1 MSTRIAGA
9 AVLTT
14 VVSSAERTVSFVIW
28 QNGMIR
34 SSYPAP
40 MADAVATHPLSGR
53 RAQAARN
60 DERILQAA
68 REVFVANPEAP
79 IADVAKR
86 AGVGISALYRRYP
99 SKQDLLRKLCA
110 DGLQRYIEAVQ
121 AAVDDDGDPWQ
132 TFARFMRRAVEA
144 DSNSLTLRLAGTFTP
159 TPELFEMAEH
169 AQELNRRLFER
180 TKQAGALRPDA
191 DVNDVA
197 AILEQVASLRFGD
210 TERTKAI
217 RQRYLAIA
225 LDGLCTPEP
234 SELPAPP
241 PTWQEVTARW
251 QA

>member
-225 LDGLCTPEP
+225 LDGLRMPEP

>member
-159 TPELFEMAEH
+159 TSELFEMAEH

-225 LDGLCTPEP
+225 LDGLRTPEP

>member
-1 MSTRIAGA
+1 MAE
-9 AVLTT
+9 AVDT
-14 VVSSAERTVSFVIW
+14 
-28 QNGMIR
+28 
-34 SSYPAP
+34 P
-40 MADAVATHPLSGR
+40 PLSGR

-79 IADVAKR
+79 IAAVAKR

-99 SKQDLLRKLCA
+99 SKEDLLRKLCA

-121 AAVDDDGDPWQ
+121 AAVDDHGDPWEA
-132 TFARFMRRAVEA
+132 FARFMRRAVEA

-169 AQELNRRLFER
+169 AQELNRRLFAR
-180 TKQAGALRPDA
+180 TKGAGAIRLDA
-191 DVNDVA
+191 DVNDVGS
-197 AILEQVASLRFGD
+197 ILEQVASLRMGEE
-210 TERTKAI
+210 ERTKAI

-225 LDGLCTPEP
+225 LDGLRTPEP

>member
-1 MSTRIAGA
+1 
-9 AVLTT
+9 
-14 VVSSAERTVSFVIW
+14 
-28 QNGMIR
+28 MIR

-40 MADAVATHPLSGR
+40 MADAVDTHPLSGR

-99 SKQDLLRKLCA
+99 SKEDLLRKLCA

-121 AAVDDDGDPWQ
+121 AAVDDHGDPWEA
-132 TFARFMRRAVEA
+132 FARFMRRAVEA

-225 LDGLCTPEP
+225 LDGLRTPEP

>member
-169 AQELNRRLFER
+169 AQELNRRLFEH

-225 LDGLCTPEP
+225 LDGLRTPEP

>member
-1 MSTRIAGA
+1 
-9 AVLTT
+9 
-14 VVSSAERTVSFVIW
+14 
-28 QNGMIR
+28 
-34 SSYPAP
+34 
-40 MADAVATHPLSGR
+40 
-53 RAQAARN
+53 
-60 DERILQAA
+60 
-68 REVFVANPEAP
+68 
-79 IADVAKR
+79 
-86 AGVGISALYRRYP
+86 
-99 SKQDLLRKLCA
+99 
-110 DGLQRYIEAVQ
+110 
-121 AAVDDDGDPWQ
+121 
-132 TFARFMRRAVEA
+132 MRRAVEA

-169 AQELNRRLFER
+169 AQELNRRLFEH

-225 LDGLCTPEP
+225 LDGLRTPEP

>member
-1 MSTRIAGA
+1 
-9 AVLTT
+9 
-14 VVSSAERTVSFVIW
+14 
-28 QNGMIR
+28 MIR

-40 MADAVATHPLSGR
+40 MADAVDTHSLSGR

-225 LDGLCTPEP
+225 LDGLRMPEP

>member
-1 MSTRIAGA
+1 
-9 AVLTT
+9 
-14 VVSSAERTVSFVIW
+14 
-28 QNGMIR
+28 
-34 SSYPAP
+34 
-40 MADAVATHPLSGR
+40 MADAVDTHPLSGR

-68 REVFVANPEAP
+68 REVFVATPEAP

-169 AQELNRRLFER
+169 AQELNRRLFEH

-225 LDGLCTPEP
+225 LDGLRMPEP